1 MYNGA
6 TMRRSLP
13 PLNALRTF
21 DAAARHQSFTRA
33 AEELCVTQSAV
44 SHQVKALESELGLQL
59 FKRAR
64 NGLVIT
70 DAGRDYLAVV
80 RDVFEQLEL
89 GTDRLLQRQRSGTI
103 TVSTSP
109 DFAAKWLVS
118 RLGRFAEAYPEI
130 ELKLA
135 ALMHRVDFA
144 REDVDLAIRHGDGQ
158 WPELDAV
165 NLCTEELFP
174 VCSPSLMTSR
184 GGLHDPED
192 VLRFPL
198 LHLDDRHDWARWLEA
213 AGSPGEGLLHGP
225 ILNHASML
233 IDAAIDGQGIT
244 LARTALSAADLISG
258 RLVRP
263 FQITLP
269 LKNTYWIVCPKATS
283 ALPKIIAFRDWLLAE
298 AAADAQQ
305 LERTRINRAC
315 ARVESQAR

>member
-1 MYNGA
+1 MYKGA

-13 PLNALRTF
+13 PLNALRSF

-33 AEELCVTQSAV
+33 AEELCVTQGAV
-44 SHQVKALESELGLQL
+44 SHQVKALEVELGLQL
-59 FKRAR
+59 FKRER
-64 NGLVIT
+64 NGLIIT

-80 RDVFEQLEL
+80 RDVFERLEL
-89 GTDRLLQRQRSGTI
+89 ATDRLLQRHRSGTI

-184 GGLHDPED
+184 GGLHEPED

-213 AGSPGEGLLHGP
+213 AGSPGERLLHGP

-233 IDAAIDGQGIT
+233 IDAATDGQGIV
-244 LARTALSAADLISG
+244 LARTMLAASDLIAG

-263 FQITLP
+263 FQAAIP
-269 LKNTYWIVCPKATS
+269 LRNTYWIVCPKATR
-283 ALPKIIAFRDWLLAE
+283 ALPKIVAFRDWLLE
-298 AAADAQQ
+298 EVAADRQR
-305 LERTRINRAC
+305 LESVASGRQSA
-315 ARVESQAR
+315 